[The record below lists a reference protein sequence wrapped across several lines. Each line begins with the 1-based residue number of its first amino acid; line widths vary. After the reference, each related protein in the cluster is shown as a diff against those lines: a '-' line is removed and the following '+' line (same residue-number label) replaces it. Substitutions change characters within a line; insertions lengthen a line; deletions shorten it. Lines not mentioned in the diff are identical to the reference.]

1 MKACGYY
8 VVKLGTPLDEKIGI
22 FSEPE
27 PAIDLA
33 EKMKAETGD
42 QYEIYAVSITYS
54 TQTLKDFSE
63 RYRFV

>member
-22 FSEPE
+22 FSAPE

-42 QYEIYAVSITYS
+42 QYHVYAVSIAYT
-54 TQTLKDFSE
+54 TQTLKDFLE
-63 RYRFV
+63 RYRSV